1 MRTCAGDAARRVGDE
16 GGEEDVGEAGH
27 DEEGTRVTRLVC
39 FGLRVQGEAL
49 ALADACASELDMMI
63 GKTKL

>member
-1 MRTCAGDAARRVGDE
+1 VGDE